1 MGCCLSSG
9 KATAP
14 PVAAAAKTPPPPIEE
29 ETVKEVVVQSVSVS
43 VPDSNPIPVADIV
56 PTAPEASD
64 SELRNPLPPPSP
76 PAPEISHNKSDTCS
90 VSHSFSTATTATAAS
105 ILEDDAVSKPHR
117 HPPPSSSSA
126 SRRNMSERISRSPG
140 GRHSPQGKLRP
151 RLARERQQQPLQQ
164 NPNHSRRN
172 VVPGPLPRTGL
183 QEGGP
188 RRRSRSPATR
198 APSSSRRSPMKKRE
212 AAAPQEKEGAEEVK
226 VDVKKEEE
234 KVAVEVKK
242 KEEEVVAAKDPE
254 VSMECF
260 IFL

>member
-1 MGCCLSSG
+1 MGCCLSAG
-9 KATAP
+9 KVTAP
-14 PVAAAAKTPPPPIEE
+14 PVAAVAAKTPPPIEE

-43 VPDSNPIPVADIV
+43 VPLPVPEPDPIPVADIV
-56 PTAPEASD
+56 PTAPEP
-64 SELRNPLPPPSP
+64 RNPPPSLP
-76 PAPEISHNKSDTCS
+76 TPEISHNNKSDTCS

-117 HPPPSSSSA
+117 HPPPST

-151 RLARERQQQPLQQ
+151 RMVRERQQHQPLPQ
-164 NPNHSRRN
+164 NPTHSRRKADS
-172 VVPGPLPRTGL
+172 GPLPRTGL
-183 QEGGP
+183 QEGP

-212 AAAPQEKEGAEEVK
+212 PAPEKDGAEEAK
-226 VDVKKEEE
+226 VTVNAKKEEE
-234 KVAVEVKK
+234 KVAVEVTK
-242 KEEEVVAAKDPE
+242 KEEDEKVAVKDPE

>member
-1 MGCCLSSG
+1 MGCCLSAG
-9 KATAP
+9 KVTAP
-14 PVAAAAKTPPPPIEE
+14 PVAAAAAQTPPPIEE

-43 VPDSNPIPVADIV
+43 VLVPVPDPDPIPVAEIV
-56 PTAPEASD
+56 PSAPEPP
-64 SELRNPLPPPSP
+64 NHPPSLP
-76 PAPEISHNKSDTCS
+76 TPEISHNKSDTCS

-117 HPPPSSSSA
+117 HPPPPP
-126 SRRNMSERISRSPG
+126 RRNMSERISRSPG

-151 RLARERQQQPLQQ
+151 RLVRERQQPLQQ
-164 NPNHSRRN
+164 NPTHNRRKADS
-172 VVPGPLPRTGL
+172 GPLPRTGL
-183 QEGGP
+183 QEGP

-212 AAAPQEKEGAEEVK
+212 AAAPEKDRAEEVE
-226 VDVKKEEE
+226 VKKEEE
-234 KVAVEVKK
+234 KVTVEVKK
-242 KEEEVVAAKDPE
+242 EEDDVVAVKDPE

>member
-1 MGCCLSSG
+1 MGCCLSAG
-9 KATAP
+9 KVKAP
-14 PVAAAAKTPPPPIEE
+14 PVTAAQTPPPIEE

-43 VPDSNPIPVADIV
+43 VSVPVPVPVPVPEPDPIPVADIV
-56 PTAPEASD
+56 PTAAEP
-64 SELRNPLPPPSP
+64 RNPPPSLP
-76 PAPEISHNKSDTCS
+76 TPEISHNKSDTCS

-105 ILEDDAVSKPHR
+105 ILEDDAVSKPHHR
-117 HPPPSSSSA
+117 HHPPSST

-151 RLARERQQQPLQQ
+151 RLVRERQPLQQ
-164 NPNHSRRN
+164 NPTHNRRKADSS
-172 VVPGPLPRTGL
+172 GPLPRNGL
-183 QEGGP
+183 QEGP

-212 AAAPQEKEGAEEVK
+212 AGPEKDGGAEEAK
-226 VDVKKEEE
+226 VKKEEE
-234 KVAVEVKK
+234 KVAAEEVKK
-242 KEEEVVAAKDPE
+242 KEEEDVVAVKDPE